1 MGEFPH
7 FIDEPQTSREF
18 PHFADELKLRGSS
31 HILQMNL
38 NLRGSSHIFKS
49 WAFDKENQISA
60 QNRRSTIVFT

>member
-1 MGEFPH
+1 MNLNLRGSSH
-7 FIDEPQTSREF
+7 ILQMNSN
-18 PHFADELKLRGSS
+18 LRGSS

>member
-1 MGEFPH
+1 MNFNLSGSYILRGSSH
-7 FIDEPQTSREF
+7 ILQMNSN
-18 PHFADELKLRGSS
+18 LRGSS

-49 WAFDKENQISA
+49 WGHFQISA

>member
-1 MGEFPH
+1 MNFNLSGSYILRGSSH
-7 FIDEPQTSREF
+7 ILQMN
-18 PHFADELKLRGSS
+18 LNLRGSS

>member
-1 MGEFPH
+1 MN
-7 FIDEPQTSREF
+7 SN
-18 PHFADELKLRGSS
+18 LRGSS

-38 NLRGSSHIFKS
+38 NLRGSSHILQMNSNLRGSSHIFKS

>member
-1 MGEFPH
+1 MN
-7 FIDEPQTSREF
+7 
-18 PHFADELKLRGSS
+18 LNLRGSS

>member
-1 MGEFPH
+1 MNSNLRGSSH
-7 FIDEPQTSREF
+7 ILQMNSN
-18 PHFADELKLRGSS
+18 LRGSS